1 MKRIRKTERINVML
15 NDFMNQEKISDG
27 IFNVKINEAWKKS
40 VGKNICKYTKSVNLK
55 ENILYIEVDNPI
67 LKQEILY
74 SKQKIIDLLNEEI
87 NEKIIKKIILR

>member
-15 NDFMNQEKISDG
+15 NDFMNQDKISNG

-40 VGKNICKYTKSVNLK
+40 VGKNVYKYTKSFNLK
-55 ENILYIEVDNPI
+55 DNILYIEVDNPI

-74 SKQKIIDLLNEEI
+74 SKQKIIDMLNEEI
-87 NEKIIKKIILR
+87 NEKIIDKIILR

>member
-1 MKRIRKTERINVML
+1 ML

-40 VGKNICKYTKSVNLK
+40 VGKNIYEYTKSVNLK
-55 ENILYIEVDNPI
+55 DNILYIEVDNPI

-74 SKQKIIDLLNEEI
+74 SKQKIINMLNEEI
-87 NEKIIKKIILR
+87 NEKIIDKIILR

>member
-40 VGKNICKYTKSVNLK
+40 VGKNVYKYTKSVNLK
-55 ENILYIEVDNPI
+55 DNILYIEVDNPI

-74 SKQKIIDLLNEEI
+74 SKQKIIDMLNEEI
-87 NEKIIKKIILR
+87 NEKNYR

>member
-40 VGKNICKYTKSVNLK
+40 VGKNVYKYTKCVNLK
-55 ENILYIEVDNPI
+55 DNILYIEVDNPI

-74 SKQKIIDLLNEEI
+74 SKQKIIDMLNEEI
-87 NEKIIKKIILR
+87 NEKIINKIILR

>member
-27 IFNVKINEAWKKS
+27 IFNVKINEAWEKS
-40 VGKNICKYTKSVNLK
+40 VGKNVYKYTKSVNLK
-55 ENILYIEVDNPI
+55 DNILYIEVDNPI

-74 SKQKIIDLLNEEI
+74 SKQKIIDMLNEEI
-87 NEKIIKKIILR
+87 NEKIIDKIILR

>member
-15 NDFMNQEKISDG
+15 NDFMNQDKISDG

-40 VGKNICKYTKSVNLK
+40 VEKNVYKYTKSVNLK
-55 ENILYIEVDNPI
+55 DNILYIEVDNPI

-74 SKQKIIDLLNEEI
+74 SKQKIIDMLNEEI
-87 NEKIIKKIILR
+87 NEKIINKIILR

>member
-1 MKRIRKTERINVML
+1 MRRIRKTERINVML

-40 VGKNICKYTKSVNLK
+40 VGKNVYKYTKFVNLK
-55 ENILYIEVDNPI
+55 DNTLYIEVDNPI

-74 SKQKIIDLLNEEI
+74 SKQKIIDMLNEEI
-87 NEKIIKKIILR
+87 NEKIIDKIILR

>member
-15 NDFMNQEKISDG
+15 NDFMSQEKISDG

-40 VGKNICKYTKSVNLK
+40 VGKNIYKYTKSVNLK
-55 ENILYIEVDNPI
+55 DNILYIEVDNPI

-87 NEKIIKKIILR
+87 NEKIIDKIILR

>member
-40 VGKNICKYTKSVNLK
+40 VGKNVNKYTKSVNLK
-55 ENILYIEVDNPI
+55 DNILYIEVDNPI

-74 SKQKIIDLLNEEI
+74 SKQKIIDMLNEEI
-87 NEKIIKKIILR
+87 NEKIINKIILR

>member
-40 VGKNICKYTKSVNLK
+40 VGKNVYKYAKSVNLK
-55 ENILYIEVDNPI
+55 DNILYIEVDNPI

-74 SKQKIIDLLNEEI
+74 SKQKIIDMLNEEI
-87 NEKIIKKIILR
+87 NEKIINKIILR

>member
-15 NDFMNQEKISDG
+15 NDFINQEKISDG

-40 VGKNICKYTKSVNLK
+40 VGKNVYKYTKSFNLK
-55 ENILYIEVDNPI
+55 DNILYIEVDNPI

-74 SKQKIIDLLNEEI
+74 SKQKIIDMLNEEI
-87 NEKIIKKIILR
+87 NEKIIDKIILR